1 MQLCFYVF
9 IFSRLAFHKNKEQEQ
24 ASFPVSIIICAQNEE
39 ANLRKYLPKI
49 LAQDYLVNALPNFEV
64 LVVNDN
70 SEDNTKYFLGELCK
84 QYAHLNVLN
93 LSQPSKYMKGK
104 KFPLSMGLK
113 QARHDHVL
121 LTDADCEP
129 SSDQWLQLMAN
140 GLNQKSIAL
149 AYSPYKKVEG
159 FLNKKIR
166 FETFYAAFQY
176 LSFALAKIPYMG
188 VGRNLA
194 YDRTLFFH
202 VKGFAKHQHIMSGD
216 DDLFINEVATKKNT
230 TVVFNE
236 EAFTYSDAEETAE
249 YWAYQKQR
257 HLSTGRFYK
266 RKHKFMLGLMAFSH
280 FYMYVG
286 LFTLIPFVQPFNFLW
301 LIIGGGVFFFRWLYI
316 WLFQM
321 RVMTK
326 MKEDD
331 LVHWIWYFDIWMIG
345 YYIKNIPS
353 IFFKKKVKRW
363 K

>member
-1 MQLCFYVF
+1 VQLCYYAYF
-9 IFSRLAFHKNKEQEQ
+9 FSRLAFYKAKEIKQ
-24 ASFPVSIIICAQNEE
+24 ATFPVSIIICAQNEE

-49 LAQDYLVNALPNFEV
+49 LAQDYHVHGLAYFEV

-70 SEDNTKYFLGELCK
+70 SEDNSKYFLEELSK
-84 QYAHLNVLN
+84 EFVQLNVLN
-93 LSQPSKYMKGK
+93 LTQPSKYMKGK

-113 QARHDHVL
+113 QARFDHVI

-129 SSDQWLQLMAN
+129 NSDKWLQEMAN
-140 GLNQKSIAL
+140 GLGQKQIVL
-149 AYSPYKKVEG
+149 AYSPYKKVAG

-176 LSFALAKIPYMG
+176 LSFALAKVPYMG

-194 YDRTLFFH
+194 YDRNLFFG
-202 VKGFAKHQHIMSGD
+202 VKGFAKHQHILSGD
-216 DDLFINEVATKKNT
+216 DDLFINEVANSNNT
-230 TVVFNE
+230 TIVFKE
-236 EAFTYSDAEETAE
+236 EAFTYSEAEETAE
-249 YWAYQKQR
+249 YWAYQKKR
-257 HLSTGRFYK
+257 HLSTGLYYK
-266 RKHKFMLGLMAFSH
+266 GKHKLMLGLLAFSH

-286 LFTLIPFVQPFNFLW
+286 LLTLIPFVQPFNFLW
-301 LIIGGGVFFFRWLYI
+301 LIIGVGLFFMRWLYI

-326 MKEDD
+326 MGEDD
-331 LVHWIWYFDIWMIG
+331 LIHWIWFFDGWMIG

-353 IFFKKKVKRW
+353 IFFKKKVKKW